1 MKKILPLLTIF
12 TIGCGGGSS
21 SPKVSE
27 EKKNAFKDWAIK
39 STAVT
44 YLEFPDNSDYS
55 IWVKMTA
62 DKYASKQNAE
72 VIAQQI
78 GRYYKT
84 QTGYDGMVITTVW
97 DYNNKIFV
105 KGKSNWG

>member
-1 MKKILPLLTIF
+1 
-12 TIGCGGGSS
+12 
-21 SPKVSE
+21 
-27 EKKNAFKDWAIK
+27 
-39 STAVT
+39 
-44 YLEFPDNSDYS
+44 
-55 IWVKMTA
+55 MTA

-84 QTGYDGMVITTVW
+84 QTGYDGMVIITVW

-105 KGKSNWG
+105 KGKSN